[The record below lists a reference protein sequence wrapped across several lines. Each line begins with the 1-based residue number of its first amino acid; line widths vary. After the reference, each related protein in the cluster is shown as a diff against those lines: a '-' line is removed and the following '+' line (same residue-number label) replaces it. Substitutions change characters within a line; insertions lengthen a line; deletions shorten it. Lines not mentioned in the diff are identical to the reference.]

1 LSDKVPPLAPG
12 DFSDLA
18 KQYSENRP
26 DYSLQVLHAITGLLP
41 KPLKQVDFVDVGAG
55 TGIWT
60 RMVSNLAPKT
70 VTAVEPNEAMRE
82 LGKSY
87 PSIYP
92 INWLQGTAEST
103 KLNDRSCDWV
113 SMASSLHWA
122 DMSRAIQEF
131 SRILR
136 PGGVFTALWNPRLI
150 EKNPLLLEIEEY
162 ISARIPKS
170 KRISSGMS
178 GVTENLTEYLE
189 SSGFFE
195 DIVYIESQHTLNLSR
210 GRYLG
215 IWKSVND
222 IRVQLGENEFN
233 SFLNFVEFKIQNLN
247 EINATYL
254 TRSWTARK
262 KNIIK

>member
-1 LSDKVPPLAPG
+1 
-12 DFSDLA
+12 
-18 KQYSENRP
+18 
-26 DYSLQVLHAITGLLP
+26 
-41 KPLKQVDFVDVGAG
+41 
-55 TGIWT
+55 
-60 RMVSNLAPKT
+60 
-70 VTAVEPNEAMRE
+70 
-82 LGKSY
+82 
-87 PSIYP
+87 
-92 INWLQGTAEST
+92 
-103 KLNDRSCDWV
+103 
-113 SMASSLHWA
+113 MASSLHWA

-210 GRYLG
+210 DRYLG